1 MSVVCGEE
9 ELKEWEMGGRGVCM
23 RFEGGGIAGT
33 RNTPGRGGKRKQ
45 GCQIRA
51 GGVGGGVIE
60 CIPAVCWRVN

>member
-1 MSVVCGEE
+1 
-9 ELKEWEMGGRGVCM
+9 M
-23 RFEGGGIAGT
+23 RFEGGGDCW
-33 RNTPGRGGKRKQ
+33 NTEHTGEGGRGGKRKQ

>member
-1 MSVVCGEE
+1 
-9 ELKEWEMGGRGVCM
+9 MG
-23 RFEGGGIAGT
+23 FEGGGLLEHGT
-33 RNTPGRGGKRKQ
+33 HRGGGGGKRKQ